1 MTWQI
6 TVPARKRRETMDFEE
21 VGLMVFTRLNE
32 AQAETSDGQSGSSSD
47 TQGLR
52 ELRRERDY
60 NHVDMQS
67 GLPYLIATFLL
78 GLHVL
83 CYDNEF
89 RE

>member
-1 MTWQI
+1 
-6 TVPARKRRETMDFEE
+6 MDLEE
-21 VGLMVFTRLNE
+21 IGLMVFTRLNE
-32 AQAETSDGQSGSSSD
+32 AQAETSDGQSESSSD
-47 TQGLR
+47 TTLGLR

>member
-1 MTWQI
+1 M
-6 TVPARKRRETMDFEE
+6 
-21 VGLMVFTRLNE
+21 
-32 AQAETSDGQSGSSSD
+32 AQAETSDEQSGSSSD

-78 GLHVL
+78 DLHVL
-83 CYDNEF
+83 L
-89 RE
+89 

>member
-1 MTWQI
+1 M
-6 TVPARKRRETMDFEE
+6 
-21 VGLMVFTRLNE
+21 
-32 AQAETSDGQSGSSSD
+32 AQAETSDGQSESSSD
-47 TQGLR
+47 TTLGLR